1 MPTLWFCVPA
11 HGRAKLTRICLE
23 QLRRTCDALAGCGVE
38 ASAVVVADDENIKTA
53 RGLGF
58 ATVRRNNDFLSA
70 KFNDGIQLACDPKY
84 NPRPA
89 DYVVPCG
96 SDDWVDHRLFLTLPR
111 PGVMVGFRRISF
123 VREDGGEITSSF
135 VGYRGGSGIRIYP
148 RSLMGLCGYRP
159 ADEDRTRACDTSILV
174 SVDRAC
180 KEKLGRDLQIVY
192 GDLHDRQIVDW
203 KSPREQINSYAGVKQ
218 YAKVVAA
225 DPFEALADVFPSESL
240 DAMRALY
247 GRRRQAVAA

>member
-23 QLRRTCDALAGCGVE
+23 QLRRTCDTLTMEGVE
-38 ASAVVVADDENIKTA
+38 ASAVVIADDENLTA
-53 RGLGF
+53 ARELGF

-70 KFNDGIQLACDPKY
+70 KFNDGIQLACDPAF

-89 DYVVPCG
+89 DYVVPLG

-111 PGVMVGFRRISF
+111 AGVLVGFRQISF

-135 VGYRGGSGIRIYP
+135 VGYRAGTGIRIFP
-148 RSLMGLCGYRP
+148 RSLMALCGYRP

-174 SVDRAC
+174 HVDKAYKQAHQR
-180 KEKLGRDLQIVY
+180 ELRIVY
-192 GDLHDRQIVDW
+192 GDLHERQIVDW

-218 YAKVVAA
+218 YAKGVAA
-225 DPFEALADVFPSESL
+225 DPFEELAGVFPAESL

-247 GRRRQAVAA
+247 GRRRQPVAA

>member
-1 MPTLWFCVPA
+1 VP
-11 HGRAKLTRICLE
+11 L
-23 QLRRTCDALAGCGVE
+23 
-38 ASAVVVADDENIKTA
+38 
-53 RGLGF
+53 
-58 ATVRRNNDFLSA
+58 
-70 KFNDGIQLACDPKY
+70 
-84 NPRPA
+84 
-89 DYVVPCG
+89 G

-111 PGVMVGFRRISF
+111 PGVLVGFRQISF

-135 VGYRGGSGIRIYP
+135 VGYRGGTGIRIYP

-174 SVDRAC
+174 NVDKAY

-192 GDLHDRQIVDW
+192 GDLHERQIVDW

-225 DPFEALADVFPSESL
+225 DPFEALADVFPPSRWTRCALCTAVVGSRWRRERLPRRPAPLLPRPQTRIHLRGDL
-240 DAMRALY
+240 DPNAERRARDRGDIQLL
-247 GRRRQAVAA
+247 RRTTPVIQPGSYLLPSGWLNSKEEVQDNA